1 MLFIFLKIVNSS
13 SYEKPRRNSRY
24 MDVNN
29 NSSKRFGTAPVFF
42 TAISTILGA
51 ILFLRFGFAM
61 GTLGFWGVVLII
73 LLGHTV
79 TIPTALAIS
88 EIATNKR
95 VEGGGEYF
103 IISRSFGLNIGGTIG
118 IALFFSQAISVA
130 FYIIAFTEAFEFFF
144 SWISNQWDIILPRQ
158 LISIP
163 AMLGLSALILI
174 KGANLGVKALYFVV
188 AILGIALVLFFLG
201 SPTEAAPADY
211 SLRNAELRNMDN
223 FFMIFA
229 IIFPA
234 FTGMT
239 AGVGLSGDLKNP
251 AKSIPRGTIIA
262 TIGGM
267 IVYFFIIYKLGS
279 SASAQEMI
287 DNQLIMGKI
296 AIMGIIIIP
305 LGLAAS
311 TVSSALGSIMVAP
324 RTLQA
329 LASDKTFPS
338 NKVNNFLAK
347 GNSDSNEPQNATLI
361 TCIIALFFV
370 AIGDIN
376 AVAEIISMFF
386 MVTYGSLCL
395 ISFLNH
401 FGSSPSYR
409 PSFRSKWYISLLG
422 FVVAI
427 WVMFKINT
435 IYAVLSIVVILLIY
449 LYINHYHKKR
459 QGLSGIFINS
469 LFQLNR
475 NLQVFLQK
483 KKTRNRDMEWRPSA
497 VCISKSGFDRDNSFQ
512 LLNWIS
518 YKYGFGTY
526 IHKIKGYYSHQ
537 THIESMDQLKKLR
550 EKFDEQSNHVYIDTL
565 ISPSFTSA
573 IAQTIQVPGVSGME
587 NNMVLFDFA
596 RKDNSDLDDIVDNLP
611 LVNAG
616 EFDIG
621 IISASEDAVNFK
633 KGIHIWLRSIDI
645 ENANLMILLSYIILG
660 HPDWHKSDIRIF
672 QLYKK
677 DQLEEKKKQIK
688 KLILTGRLPITE
700 KNLEWIEEKPEIQF
714 KSLVNEKSAEAGLTL
729 IGFHR
734 DQVKHEGAQ
743 VFNNYTIKNDIL
755 FLNSHRQIEI
765 S

>member
-1 MLFIFLKIVNSS
+1 
-13 SYEKPRRNSRY
+13 
-24 MDVNN
+24 MDSNIETA
-29 NSSKRFGTAPVFF
+29 KRFGTAPVFF

-61 GTLGFWGVVLII
+61 GTVGFWGVALII
-73 LLGHTV
+73 VLGHLV

-130 FYIIAFTEAFEFFF
+130 FYVIAFTEAFEFFF
-144 SWISNQWDIILPRQ
+144 NWMAESMNIVLPRQ
-158 LISIP
+158 VISIP
-163 AMLGLSALILI
+163 VMIILSIIILR
-174 KGANLGVKALYFVV
+174 KGANLGVKALYVVV
-188 AILGIALVLFFLG
+188 AILVISLIMFFLG
-201 SPTEAAPADY
+201 SPT
-211 SLRNAELRNMDN
+211 NASPEGYGLKVAEFRNMKD
-223 FFMIFA
+223 FFMVFA

-251 AKSIPRGTIIA
+251 AKSIPRGTVTA
-262 TIGGM
+262 TITGM
-267 IVYFFIIYKLGS
+267 IVYFFIIFKLGS
-279 SASAQEMI
+279 SASVQEML

-296 AIMGIIIIP
+296 AILGFLVIP

-311 TVSSALGSIMVAP
+311 TISSALGSVMVAP

-329 LASDKTFPS
+329 LASDSTFPS
-338 NKVNNFLAK
+338 KRINQFLSAGK
-347 GNSDSNEPQNATLI
+347 GDANEPYNATLI
-361 TCIIALFFV
+361 TCIIAMFFV
-370 AIGDIN
+370 ALGSIN

-409 PSFRSKWYISLLG
+409 PSFRSKWYISLTG
-422 FVVAI
+422 FIVAV

-435 IYAVLSIVVILLIY
+435 LYAALAVIFILL
-449 LYINHYHKKR
+449 LYIYINNFHKTR
-459 QGLSGIFINS
+459 QGLSGIVINS

-475 NLQVFLQK
+475 NLQVYLQK
-483 KKTRNRDMEWRPSA
+483 KKSGNKEMEWRPSV
-497 VCISKSGFDRDNSFQ
+497 VCISKSGFDRNSGFDV
-512 LLNWIS
+512 LNWIS
-518 YKYGFGTY
+518 FKYGFGTY
-526 IHKIKGYYSHQ
+526 IHKIPGYYSHQ
-537 THIESMDQLKKLR
+537 AHLEAMEELERLR
-550 EKFDEQSNHVYIDTL
+550 EKFDRQINHVYIDTL

-573 IAQTIQVPGVSGME
+573 VAQTIQIPGISGME

-596 RKDNSDLDDIVDNLP
+596 RDDDEELDAIIDNLP

-621 IISASEDAVNFK
+621 IISASNEPVKFK
-633 KGIHIWLRSIDI
+633 NGIHIWLRPFDI
-645 ENANLMILLSYIILG
+645 ENANLMILLSFIILG
-660 HPDWHKSDIRIF
+660 HPDWKKSDIRIF
-672 QLYKK
+672 QIYKK
-677 DQLEEKKKQIK
+677 DEIAKKREQIRN
-688 KLILTGRLPITE
+688 LIQTGRLPITE
-700 KNLEWIEEKPEIQF
+700 KNLEWIEESQSVRF
-714 KSLVNEKSAEAGLTL
+714 RDLVNEKSEKAGLVL

-734 DQVKHEGAQ
+734 ARVKHEGAA
-743 VFNNYTIKNDIL
+743 VFKGYTVKSNIL
-755 FLNSHRQIEI
+755 FINSHTQIEI